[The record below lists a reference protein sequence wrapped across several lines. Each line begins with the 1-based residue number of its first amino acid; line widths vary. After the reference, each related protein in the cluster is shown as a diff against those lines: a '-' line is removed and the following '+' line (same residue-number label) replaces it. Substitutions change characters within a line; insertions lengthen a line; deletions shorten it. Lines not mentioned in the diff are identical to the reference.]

1 MTALTCPQL
10 RRLVLDAV
18 LVLVGTSQPLGISST
33 LSTSDSLLK

>member
-10 RRLVLDAV
+10 CLLVLDVV
-18 LVLVGTSQPLGISST
+18 LVLVGTSQPPGIGST